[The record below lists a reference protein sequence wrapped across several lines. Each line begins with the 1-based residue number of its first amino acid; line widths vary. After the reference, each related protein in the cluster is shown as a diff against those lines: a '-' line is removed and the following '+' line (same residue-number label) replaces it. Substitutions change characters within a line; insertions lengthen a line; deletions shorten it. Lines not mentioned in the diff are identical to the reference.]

1 MVNLFEV
8 RKYLCEEIGLM
19 VDAKYDDI
27 RKRAYDIIW
36 RRSSSSY
43 YTNPRS
49 VCVASI
55 LYDLIDG
62 YYSLEDK
69 NWIDPEKAHTL
80 EETYYI
86 YRYILDENGRSE
98 AGMTSSVETFNKICS
113 EIGIN
118 KIHLRLSGNW
128 SNSANFLDKV
138 IRVLRNSGWIPKD
151 YQNKALILEKE
162 E

>member
-8 RKYLCEEIGLM
+8 RKYLCEEIGLK

-27 RKRAYDIIW
+27 RSRIYDINW
-36 RRSSSSY
+36 DRGSSY
-43 YTNPRS
+43 TTYQR
-49 VCVASI
+49 CVASI
-55 LYDLIDG
+55 LNDLIDDCFN
-62 YYSLEDK
+62 LESK
-69 NWIDPEKAHTL
+69 YWIDPENAHTL
-80 EETYYI
+80 EKTYCT

-98 AGMTSSVETFNKICS
+98 VGVTSSVETFNKTCS

-118 KIHLRLSGNW
+118 KLHLSLSRNW

-151 YQNKALILEKE
+151 YQNNALILEKE

>member
-8 RKYLCEEIGLM
+8 RKYLCEEIGLR

-27 RKRAYDIIW
+27 RRRTSDIIW
-36 RRSSSSY
+36 GRSGPSY
-43 YTNPRS
+43 TTNQR
-49 VCVASI
+49 CIASI
-55 LYDLIDG
+55 LYDLIDD

-69 NWIDPEKAHTL
+69 NWIDPGKAHTL
-80 EETYYI
+80 EKTYYI

-98 AGMTSSVETFNKICS
+98 SGMTTSVETFDKICS
-113 EIGIN
+113 EIGVN
-118 KIHLRLSGNW
+118 KIHLSLSRNW

-138 IRVLRNSGWIPKD
+138 VRVLRNSGWIPRD
-151 YQNKALILEKE
+151 YQNRALILEKE

>member
-27 RKRAYDIIW
+27 RKRAYEIIW
-36 RRSSSSY
+36 DRSY
-43 YTNPRS
+43 ATKQR
-49 VCVASI
+49 CAAGI
-55 LYDLIDG
+55 LYDLIDD
-62 YYSLEDK
+62 YYDLEDK

-80 EETYYI
+80 KRTYYI
-86 YRYILDENGRSE
+86 YRYILDENGRNE

-113 EIGIN
+113 EIGVN
-118 KIHLRLSGNW
+118 RIHLSLSRNW

-138 IRVLRNSGWIPKD
+138 VRVLRNSGWIPKD
-151 YQNKALILEKE
+151 YRDRALILEKE

>member
-8 RKYLCEEIGLM
+8 RKYLCEEIGLR

-27 RKRAYDIIW
+27 RKRTYDIIW
-36 RRSSSSY
+36 GRSSSSY
-43 YTNPRS
+43 TTNQRG

-55 LYDLIDG
+55 LGDLINSDPSLDG
-62 YYSLEDK
+62 K

-80 EETYYI
+80 ERTYYI

-113 EIGIN
+113 EIGVN
-118 KIHLRLSGNW
+118 EIHLSLTRNW

-138 IRVLRNSGWIPKD
+138 VRVLRNSGWIPKD